1 MSDAAGFTYN
11 PGAAGVGQAPTQLFA
26 WQVCLAHMDEG
37 VLEDADNYADYA
49 INRDRIVQTL
59 GIGMASGQNAF
70 PLDGQL
76 FVVAVSIQDHGEVR
90 VIDSGYPGYLFHLCM
105 PLGPTPGT
113 AWILSHATPDGRPAF
128 RSAPQSPAPSPDFAD
143 ALQWPDRG
151 LTTAVHDRCRRRA
164 HPLFDPCGAIGS
176 PMGLKERERI
186 IQ

>member
-90 VIDSGYPGYLFHLCM
+90 VIDSGYPGYHEVAVVIAEQL
-105 PLGPTPGT
+105 LGGADHGMVAQLPNGNLVPF
-113 AWILSHATPDGRPAF
+113 IP
-128 RSAPQSPAPSPDFAD
+128 PSD
-143 ALQWPDRG
+143 AESL
-151 LTTAVHDRCRRRA
+151 
-164 HPLFDPCGAIGS
+164 
-176 PMGLKERERI
+176 
-186 IQ
+186 